1 MFKRILAGA
10 IGATLAASLTTL
22 AVRADIGSPSADAGL
37 LEEARA
43 RARAEARLASLEG
56 LRPDLEAAR
65 AEVDRMRDAVALKD
79 RDLAAL
85 RERKEERNTVTVIG
99 RGRMAA
105 TPDVLRI
112 TIGVSVH
119 RSNVREAWEAANRTA
134 RKVIDALGANG
145 VPPKDIQTQ
154 GLSVGP
160 RYDAGGHRD
169 GYDASNTV
177 GVRIREMERA
187 GPTMAAAVEAGGDD
201 AVLSGVWFDVEESPA
216 LLRTAREAAMGAARG
231 KAEEYARLAGRR
243 LGRVIVI
250 SELIDAPQPWARLAM
265 PAALLPPPIE
275 LGQVDVDVRV
285 LVVFALE

>member
-56 LRPDLEAAR
+56 RRPDLEAAR

-112 TIGVSVH
+112 IIGVSVH

-216 LLRTAREAAMGAARG
+216 LLRTVREAAMGAARG

-265 PAALLPPPIE
+265 PALLPPPIE